1 MKASSRTILLIA
13 VILSVFA
20 LAGCATTPK
29 TETQTPVVQEP
40 PAVSE
45 QAPATEAPAPAEA
58 PAVTETA
65 PAQEPAPETAAA
77 PEADESV
84 VAEITAVIP
93 EEGVYTY
100 DIEVA
105 GYTATI
111 EIDGKQAV
119 ISYPSFVTQAEFA
132 DAAYAAL
139 TVYPDWFAGVYYTFT
154 EPGEVVLTLPVELA
168 KDDLDYGIAVLQ
180 AGLGYYID
188 RLTTIWTLEDR
199 ASEVIAQTP
208 VKLDASFAGK
218 NSLAALVLNGMT
230 DKSGADFA
238 LLSTSEIQAPIQKGD
253 ITVAD
258 VVNALPTFD
267 GIVVQTVTGEQ
278 VYALLEQGYGTDE
291 VTDLLVVYN
300 PRAEQGKRVLAVYLD
315 GQKIARDET
324 AWTMVTVSA
333 QAFGL
338 NNITTLVVDY
348 LEGLGK

>member
-29 TETQTPVVQEP
+29 TETQTPVAQEP

-45 QAPATEAPAPAEA
+45 QAPAPAET

-65 PAQEPAPETAAA
+65 PAQEPAPETAAQ

-105 GYTATI
+105 GYTTTI
-111 EIDGKQAV
+111 KIDGKQAV

-188 RLTTIWTLEDR
+188 RLTTIWALEDR
-199 ASEVIAQTP
+199 ASEVIAQTS

-218 NSLAALVLNGMT
+218 NSLAALVLSGMT

-278 VYALLEQGYGTDE
+278 VYALLEQGYGTGE

-300 PRAEQGKRVLAVYLD
+300 PSAEQGKRVLAVYLD